1 MHELISTTS
10 GLILYKYL
18 ISFVLLGA
26 ISTVAL
32 IVWYVVRRSF
42 YEVYGDELETIT
54 QERSRTQ
61 VKKKR
66 RAKSRKKELPD
77 GISGKVVHV
86 IDGDTVDVE
95 LGRGDKVRVRVLGLD
110 TPEKRR
116 GSKVTKDAER
126 ANSTVTQQ
134 IQLGEDATARAMELL
149 MHKQVKLES
158 GREDR
163 GPRKDVFDRYLAYLM
178 ISGKKD
184 YGLIMIREGH
194 GECFGWKYPHPRQD
208 AYEAAQKK
216 APNRLKQKRSWLSR
230 SRAKK

>member
-95 LGRGDKVRVRVLGLD
+95 LGR
-110 TPEKRR
+110 
-116 GSKVTKDAER
+116 
-126 ANSTVTQQ
+126 
-134 IQLGEDATARAMELL
+134 AMELL

-216 APNRLKQKRSWLSR
+216 APNRLKQKRSWVSR
-230 SRAKK
+230 SRTKG

>member
-77 GISGKVVHV
+77 GMC
-86 IDGDTVDVE
+86 
-95 LGRGDKVRVRVLGLD
+95 LG
-110 TPEKRR
+110 
-116 GSKVTKDAER
+116 
-126 ANSTVTQQ
+126 
-134 IQLGEDATARAMELL
+134 
-149 MHKQVKLES
+149 
-158 GREDR
+158 
-163 GPRKDVFDRYLAYLM
+163 
-178 ISGKKD
+178 
-184 YGLIMIREGH
+184 
-194 GECFGWKYPHPRQD
+194 
-208 AYEAAQKK
+208 
-216 APNRLKQKRSWLSR
+216 QKRVTTLICFLTDFLVDR
-230 SRAKK
+230 EYTELQ